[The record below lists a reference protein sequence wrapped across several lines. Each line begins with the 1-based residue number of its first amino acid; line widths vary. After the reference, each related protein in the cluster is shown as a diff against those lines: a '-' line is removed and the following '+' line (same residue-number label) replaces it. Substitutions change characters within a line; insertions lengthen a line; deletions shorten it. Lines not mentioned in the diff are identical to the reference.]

1 MLSSEGIS
9 EKLHTKWAGR
19 NILYKDITDSTNND
33 ARQLAIEGAAHGS
46 LVVADKQEA
55 GRGSNGRG
63 WETPAGTNIA
73 MSLVVRPKVGPERI
87 PMLTLVMGL
96 SVAEGI
102 DLALKESGAADGDE
116 ESMRNGSVE
125 SIAIDGDKEAM
136 HHVSAESDSMAGAG
150 WTGSCCR
157 IKWPNDVII
166 NGRKVCGILTEL
178 HMAPKGGIEDAIIG
192 VGINVN
198 MVDFPKEIE
207 GVAGSLLSQTG
218 CRVDRSLVVARVM
231 ERFEENFEKFE
242 KTSDLSLLKDSYEAR
257 LVNKGER
264 VMLLDTKRAGVVSG
278 EKEVE
283 EMFLKSRDEQG
294 EALGITDT
302 GALTIRLDSGEIRDV
317 NAGEVSVRGLY
328 GYV

>member
-1 MLSSEGIS
+1 MLSSEEITRQ
-9 EKLHTKWAGR
+9 LHTVWAGR
-19 NILYKDITDSTNND
+19 SILYKDVTGSTNSD
-33 ARQLAIEGAAHGS
+33 ARDLAISGAAHGS

-102 DLALKESGAADGDE
+102 DLALGKTRGSGVDAFINKNMAVG
-116 ESMRNGSVE
+116 N
-125 SIAIDGDKEAM
+125 INEAM
-136 HHVSAESDSMAGAG
+136 SHFLSEELFSTDSV
-150 WTGSCCR
+150 CR
-157 IKWPNDVII
+157 IKWPNDVVID
-166 NGRKVCGILTEL
+166 GRKVCGILTEL

-207 GVAGSLLSQTG
+207 GVAGSLLTQTG
-218 CRVDRSLVVARVM
+218 FRIDRNLVVASVLK
-231 ERFEENFEKFE
+231 RFEENYEKFE
-242 KTSDLSLLKDSYEAR
+242 KTSDLSLLRSSYEKR

-264 VMLLDTKRAGVVSG
+264 VMLLDTTRTGVVAG

-283 EMFLKSRDEQG
+283 EMFLRSKEQQG
-294 EALGITDT
+294 EAIGITDT
-302 GALTIRLDSGEIRDV
+302 GALIVRLDSGEIREV